1 MIAYIE
7 WSWLKRFSETVLY
20 RYILPND
27 GFHCLHDAGMW
38 VSRSAATPAEVQ
50 QISSLPT
57 ALDDAKVELRI
68 VPTLGPLRALGT
80 TSLHMSAI
88 RLRNMRSSPD
98 QADPA

>member
-7 WSWLKRFSETVLY
+7 WSWLKRLSKTVLY
-20 RYILPND
+20 RYRLPNE

-68 VPTLGPLRALGT
+68 VPTLGPLRKLGS

-88 RLRNMRSSPD
+88 RLRNSNRELND
-98 QADPA
+98 AI